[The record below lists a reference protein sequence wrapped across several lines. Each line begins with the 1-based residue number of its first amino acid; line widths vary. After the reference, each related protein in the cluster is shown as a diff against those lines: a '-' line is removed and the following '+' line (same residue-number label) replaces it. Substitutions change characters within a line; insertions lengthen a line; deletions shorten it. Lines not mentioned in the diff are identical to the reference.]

1 MNPVFRTAAA
11 VFVMLAMPVLG
22 VSQNSAT
29 GKKPIAFSGRV
40 ESIDLT
46 MRTVAVR
53 HGSIPGFMPAM
64 TLDYM
69 VDDDAILNELSP
81 SDEITA
87 TVYTG
92 DPVLH
97 NIHVTGRGRSGNN
110 R

>member
-1 MNPVFRTAAA
+1 
-11 VFVMLAMPVLG
+11 
-22 VSQNSAT
+22 
-29 GKKPIAFSGRV
+29 
-40 ESIDLT
+40 

-69 VDDDAILNELSP
+69 VDNDAILRELSP

-87 TVYTG
+87 TVYVG

-97 NIHVTGRGRSGNN
+97 NIRVASHGRSGKN